1 MIDGRSRVSRAEYG
15 AGVAH
20 GAGDHIDIDI
30 QERDDRYANRA
41 RSSRRKA
48 ITATTKNS
56 TL

>member
-1 MIDGRSRVSRAEYG
+1 MIDGRSRVTRAGYG

-30 QERDDRYANRA
+30 QERDDYANRA